1 MITYNLRVKTL
12 IYFLCIC
19 ASAVLY
25 NAQSVSAA
33 DLVSGRYISSSGKTI
48 ELALDIQSPPPASL
62 IIEQYL
68 PPGTRIASSHPKLK
82 KYNSKKGKAKWL
94 LKNVRS
100 GEIIVKLQLADKIG
114 KGNIRAL
121 LRCKNPATGGFIE
134 KTVTP

>member
-1 MITYNLRVKTL
+1 MNTYNLLVKKW
-12 IYFLCIC
+12 IYFLCIS
-19 ASAVLY
+19 AVAVLY

-33 DLVSGRYISSSGKTI
+33 DIVSGHYISSSGKTI
-48 ELALDIQSPPPASL
+48 ELALDIQSPAPASL

-68 PPGTRIASSHPKLK
+68 PPGTRVTGSQPKLK
-82 KYNSKKGKAKWL
+82 KYNIKKGKAKWL

-100 GEIIVKLQLADKIG
+100 GKMIVQLQLADKIG

-121 LRCKNPATGGFIE
+121 LRCKDPASGDFIE